1 MAVYAKGKHAFGFCD
16 RTGFRYPIHQL
27 VVEIQNCIPTGFR
40 VGYDVVDPD
49 QPQNFLGR
57 VKINDPQSL
66 RNPRPERKI
75 EGTKF
80 YYPALDEETLEPFG
94 PPNPLH
100 ATAGQVTVNIT

>member
-27 VVEIQNCIPTGFR
+27 VVEVQNGIPTGFR

-100 ATAGQVTVNIT
+100 ATAGQVTVSIT